1 METRKKIKTYR
12 GTSNA
17 LDLKINKR
25 KSSEKISSIIK
36 TIRLTKNENKYILI
50 HKINHKFSDFNEIMI
65 YNLISKIKIS
75 F

>member
-25 KSSEKISSIIK
+25 KSGEKISSIIE
-36 TIRLTKNENKYILI
+36 TIRLTEK
-50 HKINHKFSDFNEIMI
+50 
-65 YNLISKIKIS
+65 
-75 F
+75 